1 MNRRE
6 FYHLLIGKTKVAI
19 LSIFIVAVLYVWLM
33 TIIDHKIAGF
43 SLLVLLL
50 ATLKSFLIS
59 FTTMRQ
65 LSRLAERN
73 YSFERL
79 LLIFGLLIG
88 LTVFSFA
95 TDFSCLYEYDVASF
109 TGISPSYTH
118 YLDRLFQFFYFS
130 MITFS
135 TVGYGG
141 IAPNSTAAQ
150 YLIMLEIS
158 ISFLIIVFAFANLK
172 NRESH
177 G

>member
-1 MNRRE
+1 
-6 FYHLLIGKTKVAI
+6 
-19 LSIFIVAVLYVWLM
+19 
-33 TIIDHKIAGF
+33 
-43 SLLVLLL
+43 
-50 ATLKSFLIS
+50 
-59 FTTMRQ
+59 MRQ
-65 LSRLAERN
+65 LSRLAEKN

-79 LLIFGLLIG
+79 LLPIGLLIG
-88 LTVFSFA
+88 LTVFSLA

-135 TVGYGG
+135 TVGYGD